1 MKVAIVHYWILQM
14 RGGEKVLE
22 ALCEMYPEADIYTH
36 VYNPD
41 NVSEKIRSHNVFT
54 TFISKLP
61 FAKRLYKLYLPFMPM
76 ALELLDLTDYDL
88 IISSESGPAK
98 GIIPGPS
105 ATHICY
111 CHSPMRYIWDHYHV
125 YRKSAGFLAKLMM
138 PLTSHYL
145 RQWDVVSAARTDVF
159 VANSSHV
166 ANRIK
171 KYYRRDAVVIH
182 PPVAVEDF
190 SQVDVT
196 DLEDFYLWAGELVA
210 YKRPDILVDA
220 FNQSGKKLVVIGDG
234 PALKQLQG
242 IAKDNIRFLGKVDF
256 DSLKWHFARCK
267 ALIFPG
273 EEDFGII
280 PVEVLASGRPVIGLA
295 KGGLLDIFGDQSV
308 GQLFSEASVASLQN
322 SIDLFE
328 GNGQDFTDACAAR
341 SKDFNKEIFN
351 SKFTDLVSQVMQ
363 ENRKS

>member
-1 MKVAIVHYWILQM
+1 M

-22 ALCEMYPEADIYTH
+22 ALCEMYPDADIYTH
-36 VYNPD
+36 VYDAN
-41 NVSEKIRSHNVFT
+41 NVSKTISSHSVFT

-61 FAKRLYKLYLPFMPM
+61 FANKLYKLYLPLMPM

-98 GIIPGPS
+98 GIIPGPA

-111 CHSPMRYIWDHYHV
+111 CHSPMRYIWDHYHI
-125 YRKSAGFLAKLMM
+125 YRKGAGLLARLMM
-138 PLTSHYL
+138 PITSHYL
-145 RQWDVVSAARTDVF
+145 RQWDAASAARTDVF
-159 VANSSHV
+159 IANSSHV

-190 SQVDVT
+190 GKVDVS
-196 DLEDFYLWAGELVA
+196 DLEDFYLWAGELVS
-210 YKRPDILVDA
+210 YKRPDVLIDA

-234 PALKQLQG
+234 PELKKLRG
-242 IAKDNIRFLGKVDF
+242 IAKDNIQFLGKVEF
-256 DSLKWHFARCK
+256 DTLKWHFARCK

-280 PVEVLASGRPVIGLA
+280 PVEVLASGRPVIGLG
-295 KGGLLDIFGDQSV
+295 KGGLLDVVGDENV
-308 GQLFSEASVASLQN
+308 GQLFSEASVTSLQH

-328 GNGQDFTDACAAR
+328 QNSGDFGDICVER
-341 SKDFNKEIFN
+341 SRNFTKEIF
-351 SKFTDLVSQVMQ
+351 VSEFANVV
-363 ENRKS
+363 RKAMS

>member
-22 ALCEMYPEADIYTH
+22 ALCEMYPDADIFTH
-36 VYNPD
+36 VYDPD
-41 NVSEKIRSHNVFT
+41 NVSETIRSHNIFT
-54 TFISKLP
+54 TCISRLP
-61 FAKRLYKLYLPFMPM
+61 FAKKLYKLYLPFMPL

-98 GIIPGPS
+98 GIIPGPG

-111 CHSPMRYIWDHYHV
+111 CHSPMRYIWDHYHI
-125 YRKSAGFLAKLMM
+125 YRKSAGFLARLMM

-145 RQWDVVSAARTDVF
+145 RQWDAVSAARTDVF

-190 SQVDVT
+190 SKVDGNE
-196 DLEDFYLWAGELVA
+196 LGDFYLWAGELVA
-210 YKRPDILVDA
+210 YKRPDILVEA

-242 IAKDNIRFLGKVDF
+242 VAKDNIEFLGKVDF
-256 DSLKWHFARCK
+256 DTLKWHFARCK

-295 KGGLLDIFGDQSV
+295 KGGLLDIVGNQEV
-308 GQLFSEASVASLQN
+308 GQLFPDESVSSLQH

-328 GNGQDFTDACAAR
+328 HDSSNFEDRCVDR
-341 SKDFNKEIFN
+341 SK
-351 SKFTDLVSQVMQ
+351 KFTKDIFVREFSEVVKKAM
-363 ENRKS
+363 S

>member
-1 MKVAIVHYWILQM
+1 M

-22 ALCEMYPEADIYTH
+22 ALCEMYPDADIYTH
-36 VYNPD
+36 VYDAN
-41 NVSEKIRSHNVFT
+41 NVSKTISSHSVFT

-61 FAKRLYKLYLPFMPM
+61 FANKLYKLYLPLMPM

-98 GIIPGPS
+98 GIIPGPA

-111 CHSPMRYIWDHYHV
+111 CHSPMRYIWDHYHI
-125 YRKSAGFLAKLMM
+125 YRKGAGLLARLMM
-138 PLTSHYL
+138 PITSHYL
-145 RQWDVVSAARTDVF
+145 RQWDAASASRTDVF
-159 VANSSHV
+159 IANSSHV

-190 SQVDVT
+190 GKVDVS
-196 DLEDFYLWAGELVA
+196 DLEDFYLWAGELVS
-210 YKRPDILVDA
+210 YKRPDVLIDA

-234 PALKQLQG
+234 PELKKLRG
-242 IAKDNIRFLGKVDF
+242 IAKDNIQFLGKVEF
-256 DSLKWHFARCK
+256 DTLKWHFARCK

-295 KGGLLDIFGDQSV
+295 KGGLLDVVGEENV
-308 GQLFSEASVASLQN
+308 GQLFSEASVTSLQH

-328 GNGQDFTDACAAR
+328 QNSDDFGDICVER
-341 SKDFNKEIFN
+341 SRNFTKEIF
-351 SKFTDLVSQVMQ
+351 VSEFADAVKKAM
-363 ENRKS
+363 S

>member
-22 ALCEMYPEADIYTH
+22 ALCEMYPNADIYTH
-36 VYNPD
+36 VYDPN
-41 NVSEKIRSHNVFT
+41 NVSATIRSHNVFT
-54 TFISKLP
+54 TFISRLP
-61 FAKRLYKLYLPFMPM
+61 FAKKLYKLYLPFMPL

-98 GIIPGPS
+98 GIIPGPG

-125 YRKSAGFLAKLMM
+125 YRKSAGLLARLMM

-145 RQWDVVSAARTDVF
+145 RQWDAVSAARTDVF

-190 SQVDVT
+190 SKVDGNE
-196 DLEDFYLWAGELVA
+196 LGDFYLWAGELVA
-210 YKRPDILVDA
+210 YKRPDILVEA

-242 IAKDNIRFLGKVDF
+242 VAKDNIEFLGKVDF
-256 DSLKWHFARCK
+256 DTLKWHFARCK

-295 KGGLLDIFGDQSV
+295 KGGLLDIVGDQEV
-308 GQLFSEASVASLQN
+308 GQLFPDASVSSLQHA
-322 SIDLFE
+322 IDLFE
-328 GNGQDFTDACAAR
+328 QDSSNFEDRCVDR
-341 SKDFNKEIFN
+341 SK
-351 SKFTDLVSQVMQ
+351 KFTKDIFVREFSEVVKKAM
-363 ENRKS
+363 S

>member
-1 MKVAIVHYWILQM
+1 M

-22 ALCEMYPEADIYTH
+22 ALCEMYPDADIYTH
-36 VYNPD
+36 VYDPD
-41 NVSEKIRSHNVFT
+41 NASKTIRKHKVFT

-61 FAKRLYKLYLPFMPM
+61 FAKRLYKLYLPFMPL

-98 GIIPGPS
+98 GVVPGPG

-111 CHSPMRYIWDHYHV
+111 CHSPMRYIWDHYHI
-125 YRKSAGFLAKLMM
+125 YQKSVGFMTRLVMSLA
-138 PLTSHYL
+138 SHYL
-145 RQWDVVSAARTDVF
+145 RQWDAVSAARTDVF

-182 PPVAVEDF
+182 PPVAVEEF
-190 SQVDVT
+190 SKVDKSE
-196 DLEDFYLWAGELVA
+196 LRDFYLWAGELVA
-210 YKRPDILVDA
+210 YKRPDIIVEA
-220 FNQSGKKLVVIGDG
+220 FNQSGRKLLIIGDG
-234 PALKQLQG
+234 PELKKLKVV
-242 IAKDNIRFLGKVDF
+242 AKANIQFLGKVEF
-256 DSLKWHFARCK
+256 DALKWHFARCK

-295 KGGLLDIFGDQSV
+295 KGGLLDIFGDQEV
-308 GQLFSEASVASLQN
+308 GRLFPDASVSSLQN
-322 SIDLFE
+322 AIDLFE
-328 GNGQDFTDACAAR
+328 QDAREFEDRCIQR
-341 SKDFNKEIFN
+341 SKQFTKEIFAGEF
-351 SKFTDLVSQVMQ
+351 SEVVKKAMT
-363 ENRKS
+363 

>member
-1 MKVAIVHYWILQM
+1 MKVAITHYWILQM

-22 ALCEMYPEADIYTH
+22 ALCEMYPDADIFTH
-36 VYNPD
+36 VYDPD
-41 NVSEKIRSHNVFT
+41 NVSEIIRSHNVFT
-54 TFISKLP
+54 TFISRLP
-61 FAKRLYKLYLPFMPM
+61 FAKKLYKLYLPFMPI

-98 GIIPGPS
+98 GIIPGPG

-125 YRKSAGFLAKLMM
+125 YRKSAGFLARLMM

-145 RQWDVVSAARTDVF
+145 RQWDAVSAARTDVF

-190 SQVDVT
+190 SKVDGT
-196 DLEDFYLWAGELVA
+196 NLGDFYLWAGELVA
-210 YKRPDILVDA
+210 YKRPDILVEA
-220 FNQSGKKLVVIGDG
+220 FNQSGKKLIVIGDG
-234 PALKQLQG
+234 PALKKLQG
-242 IAKDNIRFLGKVDF
+242 VAKDNIEFLGKVDF
-256 DSLKWHFARCK
+256 DTLKWHFAKCK

-295 KGGLLDIFGDQSV
+295 KGGLLDIVGDQEV
-308 GQLFSEASVASLQN
+308 GQLFPDASVSSLQHA
-322 SIDLFE
+322 IDLFE
-328 GNGQDFTDACAAR
+328 QDSSNFEDRCIDR
-341 SKDFNKEIFN
+341 SK
-351 SKFTDLVSQVMQ
+351 KFTKDIFVREFSEVVKQAM
-363 ENRKS
+363 S

>member
-1 MKVAIVHYWILQM
+1 M

-22 ALCEMYPEADIYTH
+22 ALCEMYPDADIFTH
-36 VYNPD
+36 VYDPD
-41 NVSEKIRSHNVFT
+41 NVSEIIRSHNVFT
-54 TFISKLP
+54 TFISRLP
-61 FAKRLYKLYLPFMPM
+61 FAKKLYKLYLPFMPL
-76 ALELLDLTDYDL
+76 ALELLDLNNYDL

-98 GIIPGPS
+98 GIIPGPG

-125 YRKSAGFLAKLMM
+125 YHKSAGFMSRLLM
-138 PLTSHYL
+138 PLMSHYL
-145 RQWDVVSAARTDVF
+145 RQWDAVSAARTDVF

-171 KYYRRDAVVIH
+171 KYYRRNAVVIH

-190 SQVDVT
+190 SKVDKSE
-196 DLEDFYLWAGELVA
+196 LGDFYLWAGELVA
-210 YKRPDILVDA
+210 YKRPDILVEA

-234 PALKQLQG
+234 PELKKLKVV
-242 IAKDNIRFLGKVDF
+242 AKENIQFLGKVDF
-256 DSLKWHFARCK
+256 NKLKWHFSRCK

-295 KGGLLDIFGDQSV
+295 KGGLLDIVDDQEV
-308 GQLFSEASVASLQN
+308 GQLFPDASVSCLQH

-328 GNGQDFTDACAAR
+328 QDLSKFEDRCIQR
-341 SKDFNKEIFN
+341 SKKFTKDIFV
-351 SKFTDLVSQVMQ
+351 SKFSEVV
-363 ENRKS
+363 RKAMS

>member
-1 MKVAIVHYWILQM
+1 M

-22 ALCEMYPEADIYTH
+22 ALCEMYPDADIFTH
-36 VYNPD
+36 VYEPD
-41 NVSEKIRSHNVFT
+41 NVSETIRSHNVST
-54 TFISKLP
+54 TFISRLP
-61 FAKRLYKLYLPFMPM
+61 FAKKLYKLYLPFMPL
-76 ALELLDLTDYDL
+76 ALELLDLTEYDL

-98 GIIPGPS
+98 GIIPGPR

-125 YRKSAGFLAKLMM
+125 YYKSAGFISRLLM
-138 PLTSHYL
+138 PVISHYL
-145 RQWDVVSAARTDVF
+145 RQWDMASAARTDVF

-190 SQVDVT
+190 SKVDKSE
-196 DLEDFYLWAGELVA
+196 LGDFYLWAGELVA
-210 YKRPDILVDA
+210 YKRPDILVEA

-234 PALKQLQG
+234 PALKKLQQV
-242 IAKDNIRFLGKVDF
+242 AKGNIQFLGKVDF
-256 DSLKWHFARCK
+256 NTLKWHFSRCK

-295 KGGLLDIFGDQSV
+295 KGGLLDIFDGQQV
-308 GQLFSEASVASLQN
+308 GQLFHDASISSLQH

-328 GNGQDFTDACAAR
+328 QDSGKFEDICIER
-341 SKDFNKEIFN
+341 SKKFNKEIF
-351 SKFTDLVSQVMQ
+351 VSEFFEVV
-363 ENRKS
+363 KKATS